1 MSIQGKTVCFTGKF
15 LSNTRHNL
23 EQQAKLLGAEPAKAI
38 TKKVNVLIVG
48 SLASRDWMFT
58 SHGRKIEAAIK
69 AKEEGQDI
77 QIINEEDWIRIASE
91 PL

>member
-1 MSIQGKTVCFTGKF
+1 
-15 LSNTRHNL
+15 
-23 EQQAKLLGAEPAKAI
+23 
-38 TKKVNVLIVG
+38 
-48 SLASRDWMFT
+48 MFT